1 MPVTTKGANVMPL
14 PQKRASFLSS
24 EQNRFLI
31 QPVCSP
37 EATPVRGR
45 LPAMVWVE
53 LVAGL
58 ISAVLLALAILS
70 PHWME
75 LFAGLSPDAGDGSA
89 EYGFALLWAA
99 VSVLMFALA
108 GRTRRKHLRLL
119 RSA

>member
-1 MPVTTKGANVMPL
+1 MMPW
-14 PQKRASFLSS
+14 PQKRGPFLSS
-24 EQNRFLI
+24 DQNCFLI
-31 QPVCSP
+31 QAVCPP
-37 EATPVRGR
+37 EASPVRGR

-58 ISAVLLALAILS
+58 IGAVLLALALLS

-75 LFAGLSPDAGDGSA
+75 LFVGLSPDAGDGSA
-89 EYGFALLWAA
+89 EYGVALSWAS

-108 GRTRRKHLRLL
+108 GRTWRKHVRLL